1 MNDIG
6 AEIGKRQH
14 RWRWWHFAVLAAII
28 LLALA
33 PLDLPV
39 ARLCYD
45 KAPPRAVFRALEI
58 VGQVAGSG
66 LGVILLLIA
75 ALLTSRTKLSRVPLL
90 LSIAIGGG
98 LLADV
103 GKMCISRDRPH
114 SMDLGVDSV
123 LSTLNGFF
131 PFLSAHSVGQSFPS
145 GHAATAT
152 GLAIALALIYPWGRW
167 LFAAVAA
174 TVAVSRV
181 VVHAHFP
188 TDVVAGAML
197 AATWAYVCVHGFMV
211 PAFARTERAID
222 GAIARRKLK
231 GLSPNAANGRK
242 ANGNDSDQRD
252 AA

>member
-1 MNDIG
+1 MDDNG
-6 AEIGKRQH
+6 AEFGERQH
-14 RWRWWHFAVLAAII
+14 RWRWWHAALLSAIV
-28 LLALA
+28 LLALS
-33 PLDLPV
+33 PFDLPV

-58 VGQVAGSG
+58 VAQIAGSG

-123 LSTLNGFF
+123 LSTFNGFF
-131 PFLSAHSVGQSFPS
+131 PFLSAHSGGQSFPS
-145 GHAATAT
+145 GHAATAA
-152 GLAIALALIYPWGRW
+152 GLAIALTLIYPRGRW
-167 LFAAVAA
+167 FFAVVAG

-197 AATWAYVCVHGFMV
+197 GATWAYVCLHGFMV
-211 PAFARTERAID
+211 PAFARTEGAID
-222 GAIARRKLK
+222 RAVARRKLK
-231 GLSPNAANGRK
+231 GLPPHAAKRRK
-242 ANGNDSDQRD
+242 ANGNDSDQRY